1 MTHPR
6 RFLVPCAVV
15 CALSLPALAAA
26 QAPSCVAVTEPLG
39 ADSLVALGRF
49 WHALRAAP
57 VLPRAPRPVPASLA
71 VLYARIDTGLGH
83 WKEAGEVLRRVRRG
97 DTPPDA
103 VALAAFAAEHLEHWG
118 EAEAGFRRV
127 TELPATAAE
136 LRGRALVHRAFA
148 LEALG
153 RLDSARVTWRRA
165 AQALPEIADWFA
177 LRRAALE
184 SDTTVVVALA
194 SAARSPG
201 AAQRTDAY
209 VAQRRLAAGNATG
222 ALDLY
227 RRWGRSL
234 DIARIEYA
242 IGPRRTARLRADSV
256 LLLDPTKPQAL
267 LAANLLREQHDTLT
281 VREEAGVARVY
292 RVLNDLAAAE
302 HSLRRAVARADTSIA
317 LWLELAALRSERRDL
332 RGALAAVDSAD
343 RHARRLGTPRV
354 AAARV
359 AAYAT
364 AKEYERADTLLRPLV
379 EHFPLDSSVAR
390 AVLLQAE
397 HDRALVQTP
406 SEVRRYRLLVARF
419 PLAPATNVARFRL
432 ALWRVVLG
440 ERDSTEAALAEVV
453 ARDSA
458 GALGTAP
465 RFWGARLRWDRGD
478 STAAAV
484 LRRIAYQEPFSY
496 YGVRARELLGEALG
510 FVPDSAIAPPRAGSF
525 APARARERVRLL
537 ASVGFDVEA
546 RAEAI
551 GWIGDTVS
559 SVQLLAAVAGA
570 ASAAGFAREAIRLG
584 EAIQKRAGITVA
596 AARGVQP
603 LPYRAVIEG
612 EAAEQCL
619 DPLLLAAII
628 RQESRFTAHVTSR
641 AGARGMSQVMPATG
655 QQLAQRMRIAG
666 WDAELLFVPD
676 FNLHLGSRFLADRL
690 RVDSFPV
697 YAAIAAYNAGA
708 QRVDRWRLWPEF
720 ADPDLFVERVAIAET
735 RNYVKTVYASYQ
747 WYRRAY
753 ATPIAPHAAAPSEP
767 SSP

>member
-1 MTHPR
+1 MR
-6 RFLVPCAVV
+6 RGCTLLAVMVMALVRP
-15 CALSLPALAAA
+15 LAA
-26 QAPSCVAVTEPLG
+26 QMPSCVAATDSLG
-39 ADSLVALGRF
+39 ADSLAALGRY

-57 VLPRAPRPVPASLA
+57 ELPRAPRPVPASLA
-71 VLYARIDTGLGH
+71 VLHARIDTGLGR
-83 WKEAGEVLRRVRRG
+83 WSDAAEVLRRVRRG
-97 DTPPDA
+97 DTLPDA
-103 VALAAFAAEHLEHWG
+103 VALAAFASEHLGRWG

-127 TELPATAAE
+127 AELAATTAE

-153 RLDSARVTWRRA
+153 RRDSAGVAWRRA
-165 AQALPEIADWFA
+165 AQALPEVSDWLA
-177 LRRAALE
+177 LRRAVLE
-184 SDTTVVVALA
+184 PDTTVVVALTA
-194 SAARSPG
+194 AARSPG
-201 AAQRTDAY
+201 AAQRSDAY
-209 VAQRRLAAGNATG
+209 LAQRRRAAGNAAG

-234 DIARIEYA
+234 DIARVEYA
-242 IGPRRTARLRADSV
+242 TGQRRTARLRADSL

-281 VREEAGVARVY
+281 VREAAGVARVY
-292 RVLNDLAAAE
+292 RALNDLGSAE
-302 HSLRRAVARADTSIA
+302 RSLGSALARADTSVA

-332 RGALAAVDSAD
+332 IGALAAVDSAD

-359 AAYAT
+359 AAYAA

-379 EHFPLDSSVAR
+379 EHFPGDSSVAR
-390 AVLLQAE
+390 AVLLLAE

-406 SEVRRYRLLVARF
+406 NEVRRYRLLVGRF
-419 PLAPATNVARFRL
+419 PLAPAANVARFRL

-440 ERDSTEAALAEVV
+440 DRDSAELALADVV
-453 ARDSA
+453 ARDSG

-465 RFWGARLRWDRGD
+465 RFWSARLRWDRGD
-478 STAAAV
+478 STAAAF
-484 LRRIAYQEPFSY
+484 LRRIAQQEPFSY

-510 FVPDSAIAPPRAGSF
+510 FVPDSAIAPPRPGSF

-537 ASVGFDVEA
+537 ASLGFDVEA
-546 RAEAI
+546 RAEAV
-551 GWIGDTVS
+551 GWIGDTAS
-559 SVQLLAAVAGA
+559 SAHLLAAVAGA
-570 ASAAGFAREAIRLG
+570 AVAAGFAREAIRLG
-584 EAIQKRAGITVA
+584 EAVQARAGITVA

-603 LPYRAVIEG
+603 LPYRGVIEG
-612 EAAEQCL
+612 EAAEECL
-619 DPLLLAAII
+619 DPLLMAAII

-655 QQLAQRMRIAG
+655 RQIAQRMGVAA
-666 WDAELLFVPD
+666 WDADLLFVPD

-690 RVDSFPV
+690 RLDAFPV

-753 ATPIAPHAAAPSEP
+753 APSIAAPVAVPSELP
-767 SSP
+767 SP

>member
-1 MTHPR
+1 MR
-6 RFLVPCAVV
+6 RRLALLALV
-15 CALSLPALAAA
+15 ALAFIRPLAA
-26 QAPSCVAVTEPLG
+26 QVPSCGATTEPLR
-39 ADSLVALGRF
+39 ADSLATLGRF

-57 VLPRAPRPVPASLA
+57 ALPRPPRSVPQSLA
-71 VLYARIDTGLGH
+71 VLYARIDTGLGR
-83 WKEAGEVLRRVRRG
+83 WKEAGEVLRRVRGR
-97 DTPPDA
+97 DTLPEA
-103 VALAAFAAEHLEHWG
+103 VALAAFAAEHLEQWR
-118 EAEAGFRRV
+118 EAEVGFRRV
-127 TELPATAAE
+127 VELATTSAE
-136 LRGRALVHRAFA
+136 LRGQALVHLAFA
-148 LEALG
+148 FEALG
-153 RLDSARVTWRRA
+153 RRDSAVVTWRRA
-165 AQALPEIADWFA
+165 AQALPEIADWLA

-184 SDTTVVVALA
+184 PDTTLVLALV

-201 AAQRTDAY
+201 AAQRADAY
-209 VAQRRLAAGNATG
+209 VAQRRLAAGNAIG

-234 DIARIEYA
+234 DIARVEYT
-242 IGPRRTARLRADSV
+242 IGQRRTARLRADSV
-256 LLLDPTKPQAL
+256 LLIDPTRPHAL

-281 VREEAGVARVY
+281 VREEAGLARVY
-292 RVLNDLAAAE
+292 RALNDLASAE
-302 HSLRRAVARADTSIA
+302 RTLRSALARGDTNVA
-317 LWLELAALRSERRDL
+317 LWLELAALRSERRDP

-343 RHARRLGTPRV
+343 RHTRRLGTPRV

-359 AAYAT
+359 TAYAA
-364 AKEYERADTLLRPLV
+364 AKEYGRADTLLLPLV
-379 EHFPLDSSVAR
+379 EHFPGDSSVAR
-390 AVLLQAE
+390 AVLLLAE

-406 SEVRRYRLLVARF
+406 DEMRRYWLLVARF

-432 ALWRVVLG
+432 ALWHVVLG
-440 ERDSTEAALAEVV
+440 QRDSAEAILADVV

-465 RFWGARLRWDRGD
+465 RFWRARLRWDRGD
-478 STAAAV
+478 STAAAF
-484 LRRIAYQEPFSY
+484 LRRIAQQEPFSY
-496 YGVRARELLGEALG
+496 YGVRARELLGEPLG
-510 FVPDSAIAPPRAGSF
+510 FVPDSAIAPPRPGSF
-525 APARARERVRLL
+525 APARARERVRML
-537 ASVGFDVEA
+537 ASLGFDVEA

-551 GWIGDTVS
+551 GWIGDSAS
-559 SVQLLAAVAGA
+559 SVHLLAAVAGA
-570 ASAAGFAREAIRLG
+570 AAAAGLAREAILLG
-584 EAIQKRAGITVA
+584 QAVQARAGITVA

-603 LPYRAVIEG
+603 LPYRVVIEG

-619 DPLLLAAII
+619 DPLLMAAII
-628 RQESRFTAHVTSR
+628 RQESRFTARVTSR

-655 QQLAQRMRIAG
+655 RQLAQWMRIAG
-666 WDAELLFVPD
+666 WDAELLFIPD

-720 ADPDLFVERVAIAET
+720 GDPDLFVERVAIAET

-753 ATPIAPHAAAPSEP
+753 ATPIAPPLSGSLEP

>member
-1 MTHPR
+1 MR
-6 RFLVPCAVV
+6 RRL
-15 CALSLPALAAA
+15 ALLALAAA
-26 QAPSCVAVTEPLG
+26 MMVRPLAAQVPSCVAATDPLG
-39 ADSLVALGRF
+39 ADSLAALGRF

-57 VLPRAPRPVPASLA
+57 ALPRPPRAVPASLA
-71 VLYARIDTGLGH
+71 VLHARIDTGLGR

-97 DTPPDA
+97 DTLPDA
-103 VALAAFAAEHLEHWG
+103 VALAAFAAEHLAQWG
-118 EAEAGFRRV
+118 EAEAGFRLV
-127 TELPATAAE
+127 AELPATPAD

-148 LEALG
+148 LEVLG

-165 AQALPEIADWFA
+165 AQALPEVSDWLA

-184 SDTTVVVALA
+184 SDTTVVVALTSVA
-194 SAARSPG
+194 HSPG
-201 AAQRTDAY
+201 AAQRADAY
-209 VAQRRLAAGNATG
+209 VAQRRVAAGNAAG

-242 IGPRRTARLRADSV
+242 IGQSRTARLRADSV
-256 LLLDPTKPQAL
+256 LLLDATRPLAL
-267 LAANLLREQHDTLT
+267 LAANLLREQHDALT
-281 VREEAGVARVY
+281 AWEEAGLARVY
-292 RVLNDLAAAE
+292 RALHDLGSAE
-302 HSLRRAVARADTSIA
+302 RSLRSAVGRTDTSVA
-317 LWLELAALRSERRDL
+317 LWLELAALRSERRNL

-343 RHARRLGTPRV
+343 RHSRRLGTPPV

-359 AAYAT
+359 AAYAA
-364 AKEYERADTLLRPLV
+364 AKQSERADTLLRPLV
-379 EHFPLDSSVAR
+379 EHFPGDSSVAR
-390 AVLLQAE
+390 AVLLLAE

-406 SEVRRYRLLVARF
+406 SEVERYRLLVARF

-440 ERDSTEAALAEVV
+440 ERDSAEVALADVV

-465 RFWGARLRWDRGD
+465 KFWGARLRWEHGD
-478 STAAAV
+478 SSAAV
-484 LRRIAYQEPFSY
+484 FLRRIARQEPFSY
-496 YGVRARELLGEALG
+496 YGVRARELIGEALG

-525 APARARERVRLL
+525 APVRARERVRLL
-537 ASVGFDVEA
+537 ASLGFDVEA

-551 GWIGDTVS
+551 GWIGDTAS

-570 ASAAGFAREAIRLG
+570 ASAAGFAREAILLG
-584 EAIQKRAGITVA
+584 QAVQARAGITVA
-596 AARGVQP
+596 AVRAVQP
-603 LPYRAVIEG
+603 LPYRGVIEG

-628 RQESRFTAHVTSR
+628 RQESRFTARVTSR

-655 QQLAQRMRIAG
+655 QQLAQWMRIAG

-753 ATPIAPHAAAPSEP
+753 ATPIAPPVSAPSEP